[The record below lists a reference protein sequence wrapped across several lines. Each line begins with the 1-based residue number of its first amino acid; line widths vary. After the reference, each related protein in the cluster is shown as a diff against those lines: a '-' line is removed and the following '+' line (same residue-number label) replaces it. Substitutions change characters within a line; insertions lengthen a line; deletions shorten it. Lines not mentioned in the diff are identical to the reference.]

1 MQLTFARLTAFAL
14 LLFGLCASAVH
25 AEQIP
30 VDSPRWNLQG
40 EEARVVEFQGRRA
53 LRLKGAIALLADA
66 KFETGVI
73 EFDMAL
79 TDNSPSFP
87 GVFFRGVDELNYEHF
102 YLRPH
107 QSGNPDAHQ
116 YTPVINGVTAW
127 QIYSEYNGQMRY
139 RLNEWFRVRLEIAD
153 DSARGFV
160 DSEEP
165 RLVVPDLKRERA
177 AGFVMLRGSSGGAY
191 FSNISITPG
200 PVAAVPPA
208 PATTLPAGL
217 IRTWAV
223 SGAMREADAYAAA
236 VANKLDGIAWTPLPV
251 ETKGV
256 ANLARAAKRTD
267 EAPTV
272 LARVS
277 VRADKARTAPL
288 RLGFSDR
295 VQVYLNGTLLFAGND
310 QQGSRDYRF
319 LGTVGLYDTLYLPLR
334 AGDNDVVFAVTESG
348 SAPNGGGWA
357 AYGVFDDMTGLALS
371 TR

>member
-1 MQLTFARLTAFAL
+1 MHFAHARLAALVFAFV
-14 LLFGLCASAVH
+14 GLCTTAVQ
-25 AEQIP
+25 AEQIQ
-30 VDSPRWNLQG
+30 VDSPRWSLQG
-40 EEARVVEFQGRRA
+40 EEARVVEFNGRRA
-53 LRLKGAIALLADA
+53 LRLKGAVALLADA

-107 QSGNPDAHQ
+107 QSGNPDANQ
-116 YTPVINGVTAW
+116 YTPVINGVTGW
-127 QIYSEYNGQMRY
+127 QIYSEYNSQMRY
-139 RLNEWFRVRLEIAD
+139 PLNEWFRVRLEIGD
-153 DSARGFV
+153 DSARMFV

-165 RLVVPDLKRERA
+165 RLIVSDLKRERA

-200 PVAAVPPA
+200 PVTAVPPA
-208 PATTLPAGL
+208 PAPALPAGL

-223 SGAMREADAYAAA
+223 SGAMPEAEAYRAAQTNKFDA
-236 VANKLDGIAWTPLPV
+236 ISWTALAV

-272 LARVS
+272 LARAS
-277 VRADKARTAPL
+277 VRSDKARTVPF
-288 RLGFSDR
+288 RFGFSDR
-295 VQVYLNGTLLFAGND
+295 VQVYLNGSLLFAGND

-334 AGDNDVVFAVTESG
+334 VGNNDVVLAVTESG

-357 AYGVFDDMTGLALS
+357 AYGVFDDVTGLTLS
-371 TR
+371 AR

>member
-1 MQLTFARLTAFAL
+1 MRFFRTRLTAVAA
-14 LLFGLCASAVH
+14 LLFGLGAAAVR

-30 VDSPRWNLQG
+30 VDSPRWSLQG
-40 EEARVVEFQGRRA
+40 GEAVVVEFNGRRA
-53 LRLKGAIALLADA
+53 LRLKGAVALLADA
-66 KFETGVI
+66 NFDTGVI

-79 TDNSPSFP
+79 TDGSPSFP
-87 GVFFRGVDELNYEHF
+87 GVFFRGIDDLNYEHF

-107 QSGNPDAHQ
+107 QSGNPDANQ

-127 QIYSEYNGQMRY
+127 QIYSEYNSQMRY

-153 DSARGFV
+153 DSARMFV

-165 RLVVPDLKRERA
+165 RLVVPDLKRDRA

-191 FSNISITPG
+191 FANISITPG
-200 PVAAVPPA
+200 YVAASPPA
-208 PATTLPAGL
+208 PAPALPPGL

-223 SGAMREADAYAAA
+223 SGAMPEADANRAAQ
-236 VANKLDGIAWTPLPV
+236 ANKLDAITWTALAV
-251 ETKGV
+251 ETKGI

-267 EAPTV
+267 EAPSV
-272 LARVS
+272 LALAS
-277 VRADKARTAPL
+277 VRSDKKRTVPF
-288 RLGFSDR
+288 RFGFSDR
-295 VQVYLNGTLLFAGND
+295 AQVYLNGTLLFSGND

-334 AGDNDVVFAVTESG
+334 AGNNDLVLAVTESG

-357 AYGVFDDMTGLALS
+357 AYGVFDEMTGLSLPP
-371 TR
+371 R